1 MYHEQQFQN
10 GKAEFPIVKD
20 MKPQLT
26 LTLPIANFFAIFLL
40 RIDIVIT
47 KQYNKY

>member
-26 LTLPIANFFAIFLL
+26 LTLPVAIQL
-40 RIDIVIT
+40 RGLIT
-47 KQYNKY
+47 RNGDTRPVKG